1 MGPRPPKLLLT
12 CVSSSQTT
20 RKRSS
25 HCRTRAP
32 SLGFGFAQGQLG
44 LQEKGRLRGQGLWAE
59 LRSWLGR
66 GSRVPWTQPPM
77 GRVSRLESPLQRG
90 AVPTAR
96 GRVET
101 QPWAEGQPCSRSRT
115 LPALSPSL
123 GSFSDVG
130 TGCLC
135 HSL

>member
-20 RKRSS
+20 R
-25 HCRTRAP
+25 TRAP
-32 SLGFGFAQGQLG
+32 SLGFGFARGQLG
-44 LQEKGRLRGQGLWAE
+44 LQEKDRLQGQGLWAE
-59 LRSWLGR
+59 LRSCRRLGR
-66 GSRVPWTQPPM
+66 GSRVRWAQPPM

-101 QPWAEGQPCSRSRT
+101 QPWAEGQPCSR
-115 LPALSPSL
+115 
-123 GSFSDVG
+123 
-130 TGCLC
+130 
-135 HSL
+135 